1 MKRNLNILLS
11 LFVLASMVLAACGGA
26 ATEVP
31 ATDPPAPAAT
41 DAPAPVATEPPAPSF
56 SGTVTVTFV
65 QEPDNLNPM
74 YSDMYFSQI
83 LREFYLKPA
92 WSFDENANPVPVLVT
107 EIPSSANG
115 GISADGKTIT
125 LKLRDDITWSD
136 GEPLTA
142 DDFVFT
148 YNMIMSEQNVP
159 LSRYP
164 YEDYVTNVE
173 APDATTVVVTFSE
186 PFAAWLTRLFT

>member
-26 ATEVP
+26 AATEAP
-31 ATDPPAPAAT
+31 AVTEPAAPAAT

-74 YSDMYFSQI
+74 YTDMYFAGI

-92 WSFDENANPVPVLVT
+92 WSFDENASPVPVLVT
-107 EIPSSANG
+107 EIPS
-115 GISADGKTIT
+115 AD
-125 LKLRDDITWSD
+125 
-136 GEPLTA
+136 
-142 DDFVFT
+142 
-148 YNMIMSEQNVP
+148 
-159 LSRYP
+159 
-164 YEDYVTNVE
+164 
-173 APDATTVVVTFSE
+173 
-186 PFAAWLTRLFT
+186 